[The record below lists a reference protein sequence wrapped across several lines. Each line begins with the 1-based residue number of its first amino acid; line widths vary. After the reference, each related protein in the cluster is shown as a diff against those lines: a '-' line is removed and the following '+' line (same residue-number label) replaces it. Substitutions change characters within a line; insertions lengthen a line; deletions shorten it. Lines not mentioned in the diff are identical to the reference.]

1 MYTLYLTEGKP
12 MDISEC
18 SSVQLWLNKAC
29 GSENTRKGYL
39 NKFEKFCNHLDFNPD
54 RLVEEW
60 KNVRYDWKKRQ
71 RFLDLWSENVE
82 TYIYNELSDFSPWS
96 KVTTAGIMLSF
107 FKHQKISLE
116 VETLRHPYVKYHN
129 RDITKQEIERILDH
143 CTIRN
148 KAYFLMMLESGL
160 RPTTLCQLRYSN
172 IKSDFE
178 RKNIPMTIRTPSKIL
193 KDRVGE
199 RFSFIGEDGFRAL
212 KEYLS
217 TRQPLNDDDF
227 VFVKGK
233 HGKNSPVTPSAF
245 SNIFCNLVLKLGL
258 DKITEVKKPKPL
270 RLYCLR
276 KYFRNNIRAS
286 DTAYREFW
294 MGHKFGTDEH
304 YLTRD
309 VEKHKEV
316 YAEAYPS
323 LRIYEKATKEVK
335 QLTEELEKTKGE
347 LETTKKQVKALTELV
362 SHLSSPEYLNKR
374 IKEAVERIFAQAK
387 KENPDME

>member
-1 MYTLYLTEGKP
+1 MDTLYLTEVKQ

-18 SSVQLWLNKAC
+18 SSVKLWLNKAC

-39 NKFEKFCNHLDFNPD
+39 NKFGKFCNHLDLNPD

-309 VEKHKEV
+309 VERHREE
-316 YAEAYPS
+316 YAKAYS
-323 LRIYEKATKEVK
+323 NLRIYEKTPIEMKA
-335 QLTEELEKTKGE
+335 LTQELEKTKEE
-347 LETTKKQVKALTELV
+347 LETLRKKVEY
-362 SHLSSPEYLNKR
+362 LSSPEYLRKALQDA
-374 IKEAVERIFAQAK
+374 IKLADETVKAQK
-387 KENPDME
+387 DNP